1 MDAKGRNYRYNNG
14 RLFSYLSFVSAE
26 CSEDLSLSPSLSLSQ
41 KSTCER
47 SSSFQPSQ
55 LCVLSRGVEGC
66 RVLSQVE
73 DATAAASLVGILE
86 KGEVSE
92 GAAAATCG
100 RRNCLHLF
108 SSPPPPVDTRL
119 EKGSEDSAFSLTTPL
134 LQWVH
139 PSLSLCGEQKQF
151 RLFPLANTKQHVV
164 FAGKG
169 FTSAITSTLIS
180 LRTS

>member
-1 MDAKGRNYRYNNG
+1 MAGCSLTSHLC
-14 RLFSYLSFVSAE
+14 RLSAARISLSPPLSPSARSPLVRDPPLFNPLSFVF
-26 CSEDLSLSPSLSLSQ
+26 CLG
-41 KSTCER
+41 
-47 SSSFQPSQ
+47 
-55 LCVLSRGVEGC
+55 GVEGC